1 MWLALTMEDGQGKPE
16 RAGDAM
22 KVLVA
27 NLQPAIRRARGRW
40 GCVALLGLA
49 LTACAGLQ
57 AYDLDQAVHHFSQT
71 DTAARWG
78 SPASVMA
85 LPAGQTLWIYT
96 ARYHMIVRPGSLM
109 AISPGW
115 VVDEGAECTQY
126 LFLFD
131 QAQMLRAWRAR
142 PC

>member
-1 MWLALTMEDGQGKPE
+1 MMQRAL
-16 RAGDAM
+16 
-22 KVLVA
+22 
-27 NLQPAIRRARGRW
+27 GRW

-49 LTACAGLQ
+49 LMACAGLQ
-57 AYDLDQAVHHFSQT
+57 AYDLDQAVHRCSQR
-71 DTAARWG
+71 DAAARWG
-78 SPASVMA
+78 SPESVTV

-96 ARYHMIVRPGSLM
+96 ARHRLIVRPGSLM
-109 AISPGW
+109 VVSPGW